1 MKDSLRNDPRYRSA
15 AHEDR
20 EVFFNE
26 YIAEVKAAQR
36 GDDHEMKARDEEV
49 N

>member
-1 MKDSLRNDPRYRSA
+1 MRNDPRYRSA

-20 EVFFNE
+20 GVFYNE
-26 YIAEVKAAQR
+26 YIAELKAAR
-36 GDDHEMKARDEEV
+36 GDDYEMKSRGEEV